1 MITETP
7 VDIDEDTVIQIKK
20 ETNEIKDDSK

>member
-20 ETNEIKDDSK
+20 ETNEIKDEIK